1 MSDFNNIIYKCLIE
15 LGCNF
20 DLFLW
25 SKTERVKA
33 QKYSYLIE
41 KIYGVGVGKFS
52 LYLNGPYNSMLADEL
67 YDIARNR
74 NKYVNEAQINP
85 LSEDASNLLRQL
97 NGNFS
102 NQQIDEV
109 DLLELY
115 TTFDY
120 LKHYYPSFDN
130 DAIFAQLSD
139 KKSTIYERY
148 SNLGQNSIND
158 IISNIDHRINELMN

>member
-1 MSDFNNIIYKCLIE
+1 MTEFNNIIYKCLRE

-25 SKTERVKA
+25 SKNERVKS

-74 NKYVNEAQINP
+74 NKYVSENQVNP
-85 LSEDASNLLRQL
+85 LSEDASNLLRRL
-97 NGNFS
+97 NTFFL
-102 NQQIDEV
+102 NQQINEV

-120 LKHYYPSFDN
+120 LKSYYPSYENDEIFKQLYDRKSMIYHRYPNLNQDN
-130 DAIFAQLSD
+130 
-139 KKSTIYERY
+139 
-148 SNLGQNSIND
+148 INN
-158 IISNIDHRINELMN
+158 IILNIDAQINELIN